1 MAQRL
6 APEGLATAN
15 IILFLA
21 EEYSWCADSIDWRMT
36 AFFGALACVSVLKHL
51 GLSHTHLRLQNEII
65 EHEKSAPVKQWFC
78 QRAAMIPSCAT
89 AVWRCSRVRQHGR
102 EEHGNDRM
110 DIGTRKMESW
120 RKRKTRP
127 VNGYDLISRCT
138 AGCHAECSIPI
149 GEHLMAF
156 PSKKESRKNASST
169 HPKISYVLPST
180 LIERSFSMQ
189 ELLNT
194 HTHTCDLH

>member
-1 MAQRL
+1 
-6 APEGLATAN
+6 
-15 IILFLA
+15 
-21 EEYSWCADSIDWRMT
+21 MT
-36 AFFGALACVSVLKHL
+36 AFFGAFACVSVLKHL

-127 VNGYDLISRCT
+127 VNRYDLVSHCT
-138 AGCHAECSIPI
+138 AGCHAEVLFQLESISW
-149 GEHLMAF
+149 LF
-156 PSKKESRKNASST
+156 PPKKNRGRMPLQPTPKFPMSSPPPSST
-169 HPKISYVLPST
+169 APSPCRSSST
-180 LIERSFSMQ
+180 LIP
-189 ELLNT
+189 T
-194 HTHTCDLH
+194 HVNYISIYAWLSPYSAFLFCILFYVVHCPFFLVFL